1 MKNIRDPLYGFIT
14 ADETELSV
22 ISTPPVQR
30 LRRVAHL
37 GLSDAVYP
45 SATHSRFEH
54 SLGVMHLAGE
64 LAASLGLPEDE
75 VRAYKI
81 AGLLHDVGHS
91 PFSHALEEVIEERL
105 GFEHERQSERV
116 IRELEDRYDPDPEFV
131 IDIIHGRTKYD
142 IVAGDIDADRLD
154 YLQRDARR
162 TGFQNSSVDVQTIVK
177 FAQIRDE
184 RIVFDKK
191 AVQAIEDMFAA
202 RLRMMK
208 TIAGHHATRIAEAML
223 RRAVNRFLD
232 DTSYTA
238 EDVLTWDDYQL
249 HTHLLEYEGHENL
262 PERGSDRLYTRI
274 ANRNLYKR
282 AIYVNENTIGRE
294 TVSEIATRHDDPTR
308 IEERIATEAGV
319 SPQHVIV
326 DLPSLPSEEST
337 NVRIAMPEGIRDFSD
352 ISPTPS
358 HLVDVQRRNTT
369 LGVYSPRDDVDAVRS
384 AAREYFPL

>member
-14 ADETELSV
+14 ANEMELRV

-75 VRAYKI
+75 VQAYKI

-184 RIVFDKK
+184 QIVFDKK

-223 RRAVNRFLD
+223 RRAVDGLLD

-274 ANRNLYKR
+274 ANRDLYKR
-282 AIYVNENTIGRE
+282 AVYVNENTIGRD
-294 TVSEIATRHDDPTR
+294 TVREIATEHDDPTR

-319 SPQHVIV
+319 HPHHVIV
-326 DLPSLPSEEST
+326 DLPSLPSEAST

-369 LGVYSPRDDVDAVRS
+369 LGVYSPRSDVDAVRS
-384 AAREYFPL
+384 AAQEYFAL

>member
-14 ADETELSV
+14 VNEMELNV
-22 ISTPPVQR
+22 ISAPDVQR

-64 LAASLGLPEDE
+64 LATSLRLPEE
-75 VRAYKI
+75 TIQAYKI
-81 AGLLHDVGHS
+81 AGLLHDVGHP
-91 PFSHALEEVIEERL
+91 PFSHALEEVIEDRL
-105 GFEHERQSERV
+105 GFEHERQSERI
-116 IRELEDRYDPDPEFV
+116 IRKLEDLYAPNAEFV
-131 IDIIHGRTKYD
+131 IDIIHGDTKYD

-154 YLQRDARR
+154 YLQRDSRR
-162 TGFQNSSVDVQTIVK
+162 TGFRNSSVDVRTIVK
-177 FAQIRDE
+177 FAQTHEE

-223 RRAVNRFLD
+223 RRAVNDFLD
-232 DTSYTA
+232 NTSFTA
-238 EDVLTWDDYQL
+238 EAVLTWDDYQL
-249 HTHLLEYEGHENL
+249 HTRLLEYEGHENI
-262 PERGSDRLYTRI
+262 PAKGDEKLYTRI

-282 AIYVNENTIGRE
+282 ALYVNENAIGRE
-294 TVSEIATRHDDPTR
+294 TLSEIASEYDDPTS
-308 IEERIATEAGV
+308 IEEQIATEAGV

-326 DLPSLPSEEST
+326 DLPSLPDDGST
-337 NVRIAMPEGIRDFSD
+337 HVRIMMPEGVQDFSD

-358 HLVDVQRRNTT
+358 HLVDVQWRNTT
-369 LGVYSPRDDVDAVRS
+369 LGVYSPQKVSNAVQE
-384 AAREYFPL
+384 AAQDYFGL